1 MGVAKKLYRAT
12 VAKNNNRPTL
22 NNKKST
28 QRQIKGELRLP
39 FVLSVIPETTPIPC
53 RSEAGIG
60 MLLSTASQMA

>member
-39 FVLSVIPETTPIPC
+39 FVLSVI
-53 RSEAGIG
+53 R
-60 MLLSTASQMA
+60 LSITASHKVL

>member
-39 FVLSVIPETTPIPC
+39 FVLSAIPESPDPC
-53 RSEAGIG
+53 GSWLASDCGRTFNIDAG
-60 MLLSTASQMA
+60 

>member
-39 FVLSVIPETTPIPC
+39 FVLSVIPETTPISC
-53 RSEAGIG
+53 RSEPARDSVLSVDANIG
-60 MLLSTASQMA
+60 

>member
-12 VAKNNNRPTL
+12 VAKNNNRPSL

-39 FVLSVIPETTPIPC
+39 FVLSVIPEFTLMTVG
-53 RSEAGIG
+53 AG
-60 MLLSTASQMA
+60 LPANAVDH